1 MAKYEKRE
9 SSGAFLK
16 KGVDFKDGD
25 LVEVKSEGKKVQG
38 KFGEQDIF
46 IIKTEKGTEG
56 NVAFN
61 QTTINNM
68 IDAFGGESEEWVGKE
83 VKVHGIMSN
92 VQGKMTKVYY
102 FAHPDAVIDEGGEFI
117 IPKGEADDDIGF

>member
-1 MAKYEKRE
+1 MKYEKRE
-9 SSGAFLK
+9 STGSFLK

-25 LVEVKSEGKKVQG
+25 LVEIRNEGKKVAG

-46 IIKTEKGTEG
+46 IIRTEKGTEG

-61 QTTINNM
+61 QTSINNM
-68 IDAFGGESEEWVGKE
+68 VDAFGGESEDWVGKE

-102 FAHPDAVIDEGGEFI
+102 FAHPDAVINDNGEFVI
-117 IPKGEADDDIGF
+117 SKDEADDGIPF